1 MKNKKL
7 LVFGLFIFILM
18 IGATLSVSYSFN
30 KYGET
35 VELHFYTNGGE
46 KLDNVIFTHGKDTLL
61 AKLPVP
67 KKEGYVFKGWF
78 IDETLETIPTKVS
91 QLENDAGFLTQIPS
105 EYVTESELE
114 SKGYIT
120 EHQSLE
126 NYATKEFVTESISN
140 IDIPDTSSFI
150 TMQEVEAKGYI
161 NEIPEEYVTNDELRD
176 AINSIDIPDVDL
188 TNYYT
193 KEETEN
199 LIPKDYVTQ
208 AEAENFATHKE
219 VPAKQI
225 FEALRKADIYVRY
238 LSGERIKNYLK
249 VNGAK

>member
-78 IDETLETIPTKVS
+78 IDETLETKLKSASMPEFN
-91 QLENDAGFLTQIPS
+91 ENSIVHL
-105 EYVTESELE
+105 
-114 SKGYIT
+114 
-120 EHQSLE
+120 
-126 NYATKEFVTESISN
+126 YAKWGVIEEKDKLIHPYLWVILCLICLILIVTKELIKK
-140 IDIPDTSSFI
+140 I
-150 TMQEVEAKGYI
+150 QEVKT
-161 NEIPEEYVTNDELRD
+161 V
-176 AINSIDIPDVDL
+176 
-188 TNYYT
+188 
-193 KEETEN
+193 KE
-199 LIPKDYVTQ
+199 
-208 AEAENFATHKE
+208 
-219 VPAKQI
+219 QI
-225 FEALRKADIYVRY
+225 
-238 LSGERIKNYLK
+238 
-249 VNGAK
+249 